1 MVKDFEYSIEPAAK
15 KLYDWEELWHYR
27 ELFYFFTWRDVRVK
41 YKEAVLGILWVV
53 LQPVLT
59 VVIFTVFVGHA
70 LRIPSAGLPY
80 PVFVFS
86 GLLFWTLFS
95 ASINNAGNSM
105 ISNAPII
112 KKIYFP
118 RIIIP
123 ISSVLVSC
131 VDFLFSLGVFFG
143 LLIYYGVPVEITSVL
158 WSWPAAL
165 LLMLTST
172 LGISCWLAALN
183 VKYRDVRFV
192 IPFAL
197 QVGIFVTPVIYPI
210 SIFDN
215 PWIGYVL
222 AINPLHGAIMLF
234 RAPLGMQIC
243 ITELIISIVS
253 GLFFQLWGLY
263 YFRKTQAYF
272 ADLA

>member
-1 MVKDFEYSIEPAAK
+1 MVKDFEYSIEPAGK
-15 KLYDWEELWHYR
+15 KLYNWEELWHYR

-53 LQPVLT
+53 IQPVVT
-59 VVIFTVFVGHA
+59 VLIFTVFVGHA
-70 LRIPSAGLPY
+70 LSVPSAGLPY

-105 ISNAPII
+105 TSNAPII

-131 VDFLFSLGVFFG
+131 VDFIFSFGVFIV
-143 LLIYYGVPVEITSVL
+143 LLIYYGVRVELTTVL
-158 WSWPAAL
+158 WSWPAAFL
-165 LLMLTST
+165 LILTST
-172 LGISCWLAALN
+172 LGVSCWLAALN

-197 QVGIFVTPVIYPI
+197 QVGLFVSPVIYPV

-215 PWIGYVL
+215 PWVGYVL
-222 AINPLHGAIMLF
+222 AVNPLHGAIMLF
-234 RAPLGMQIC
+234 RAPLGLEISVA
-243 ITELIISIVS
+243 ELVISILAA
-253 GLFFQLWGLY
+253 LFFQLWGLY